1 MSKIKS
7 AIFYGILC
15 ILINDA
21 NAAPAASAYIKP
33 DTYNYMYPYMNNQMR
48 TDLNPG
54 VMPNQNTNPMDIVVR
69 TTQMGN
75 ARRVVARPTNTAR
88 VATTTQPQRGLR
100 QRPNTARTSLNPTAR
115 QNVSTDRRPPLVQNN
130 GRPDDAGYY
139 RTINDPNAR
148 LQSTEPRVSS
158 VRCLADYTTCM
169 DNYCKRENTPYNRC
183 YCSAKLSQI
192 DSTYQPTIDALITEI
207 LKLKNTATWTDAE
220 MNEYWDQMVGR
231 HTGDNSWI
239 NIDNAL
245 NIDWA
250 SMDSR
255 VRGQTAFNTGHEYCV
270 QHLRGCGYM
279 LTNLRDAY
287 RSEITRDCATYEQA
301 LQKIKNAAESIV
313 ESYK

>member
-75 ARRVVARPTNTAR
+75 ARRVVSRPTNTAR
-88 VATTTQPQRGLR
+88 AATTTQPQRGLR
-100 QRPNTARTSLNPTAR
+100 QRPNTARASLNPTAR

-130 GRPDDAGYY
+130 GRPDDVGYY

-192 DSTYQPTIDALITEI
+192 DSTYKGAIDSLITQI
-207 LKLKNTATWTDAE
+207 LTIKNTNNWSDSE
-220 MNEYWDQMVGR
+220 MDEYWMATVGKYSNS
-231 HTGDNSWI
+231 NSWT

-245 NIDWA
+245 NINWA
-250 SMDSR
+250 DTESR
-255 VRGQTAFNTGHEYCV
+255 VRGQNAFVTGHDYCV
-270 QHLRGCGYM
+270 QYLRGCSYM
-279 LTNLRDAY
+279 ATNLRDAY
-287 RSEITRDCATYEQA
+287 RSQINRDCATYEQS
-301 LQKIKNAAESIV
+301 LGRLKNAAESIV
-313 ESYK
+313 EMYK

>member
-1 MSKIKS
+1 MLRKKLGL
-7 AIFYGILC
+7 IFTLLALYIGG
-15 ILINDA
+15 A
-21 NAAPAASAYIKP
+21 HAAPAASAYIKP
-33 DTYNYMYPYMNNQMR
+33 DTYNYMYPYMNNKMR

-69 TTQMGN
+69 TTQI
-75 ARRVVARPTNTAR
+75 AEPRRVVSRQSRTNTAR
-88 VATTTQPQRGLR
+88 AATTTPQRGVR
-100 QRPNTARTSLNPTAR
+100 ARPNTARAVTQSARTNAYTPQRTATPQTSGRIDTTGIYRNQPITTASEPTT
-115 QNVSTDRRPPLVQNN
+115 N
-130 GRPDDAGYY
+130 
-139 RTINDPNAR
+139 
-148 LQSTEPRVSS
+148 RVSS

-169 DNYCKRENTPYNRC
+169 DNYCKRENTAYNRC

-192 DSTYQPTIDALITEI
+192 DSMYQPAIEQLVNQI
-207 LKLKNTATWTDAE
+207 LTLRNTNTWTDAE
-220 MNEYWDQMVGR
+220 MNEYWDQHIGKY
-231 HTGDNSWI
+231 TNDNSWI
-239 NIDNAL
+239 NLDNAL

-255 VRGQTAFNTGHEYCV
+255 VRGQNAFNTGHEYCV

-287 RSEITRDCATYEQA
+287 RSEITRDCGTYEQA